1 MKISIVLPIYNEEKN
16 ILILYRELKEVLS
29 KINSSYEIVC
39 INDGSIDKS
48 LDVLMRIAEKDVMVK
63 VISFKNNYGQTAALS
78 AGIKNSTGEIIV
90 PMDSDLQ
97 NDPAD
102 IPKLIKKL
110 DEGFSV
116 VSGWRRNRWSTNKL
130 TRKLPSM
137 IANKLISVMTGV
149 HLHDYGCTMKA
160 YKRDVIY
167 GVQLYGEMHRF
178 IPAYA
183 SWNGAQVVEMIVNY
197 RPRQHGQTNY
207 GMSRTFKVLLDLLVV
222 KFLSKYMDRPIHFFG
237 GIGFVSFFLGIIAGF
252 TAIAF
257 RLFHYKFITETPL
270 PILSALL
277 IIVGVQLIAM
287 GVVAEMLMRTYYE
300 VQNKNPYIIKE
311 KINF

>member
-16 ILILYRELKEVLS
+16 ITILYKELKEVLS
-29 KINSSYEIVC
+29 KTASSYELVC
-39 INDGSIDKS
+39 VNDGSKDDS
-48 LDVLMRIAEKDVMVK
+48 LKVLESIAVKDASVK
-63 VISFKNNYGQTAALS
+63 VINFKNNYGQTAALS
-78 AGIKNSTGEIIV
+78 AGIKSSKGEIIV

-97 NDPAD
+97 NDPTD
-102 IPKLIKKL
+102 IPGLIEKLN
-110 DEGFSV
+110 EGFSV
-116 VSGWRRNRWSTNKL
+116 VSGWRKDRWSKNKM
-130 TRKLPSM
+130 TRKFPSM
-137 IANKLISVMTGV
+137 IANKLISVITGV
-149 HLHDYGCTMKA
+149 RLHDYGCTMKA

-183 SWNGAQVVEMIVNY
+183 SWNGAKVTEMVVNY
-197 RPRQHGQTNY
+197 RSRQHGQTNY

-237 GIGFVSFFLGIIAGF
+237 GIGFVSLFLGIIAGSSAVF
-252 TAIAF
+252 M
-257 RLFHYKFITETPL
+257 RLINYKSIIETPL

-277 IIVGVQLIAM
+277 IIVGVQLIVM
-287 GVVAEMLMRTYYE
+287 GILAEMLMRTYYE
-300 VQNKNPYIIKE
+300 SQNKSPYIIKE